1 MQFEKITGT
10 NTCRLLEGDNQS
22 NVVVPKSYEGLLV
35 VEIAESA
42 FSHFEHL
49 ETISL
54 PDDIKIIHRHAF
66 SKCTSLKNINLPKKL
81 DTIPEFCFFMCTSL
95 EKIQFHDGIR
105 IIGKS
110 AFFNCGFKTLVLPNN
125 IIEIEEESFS
135 CCSNLEGVI
144 FPPNLMRIRKKA
156 FSYCSELKEII
167 LPNSLEVIEKDAFE
181 SSYEIKV
188 AYLPND
194 FIDIQEEAFESF
206 VDLPKEIDP
215 TYTNKS
221 KSRELTK
228 SSNGKNSDKKA
239 KRINPKGPIL
249 TTKVKNKAQ
258 NKKVETQKEK
268 KLDAKKPSI
277 KNIDKTDIADY
288 LDSIILDIAKK
299 TNFHELLEIKLA
311 DTSRSFL
318 ANKKEG
324 KASEQDT
331 IKTFITLVL
340 LETKLN
346 GHSKMLDIQDPKK
359 ESEYFFI
366 ASIYQAKL
374 KYLSG
379 LSLGK
384 ILKTPLLEILPTTFF
399 PTFDY
404 DNASLITDCDNPFL
418 WGIIIIFIQ
427 IFFEFNDF
435 YEILKSFPHEISDM
449 QDHAY
454 VYLNKAMTFG
464 AVIFMNDDYKT
475 ITLSHQ
481 MFYFPPNEKEVRL
494 IEYPNFVQK
503 LIYNKIYTGKKLVF
517 KP

>member
-1 MQFEKITGT
+1 VKFQKILGT
-10 NTCRLLEGDNQS
+10 NTCSLIEGDNQAR
-22 NVVVPKSYEGLLV
+22 VIVPKTYEGMLV
-35 VEIAESA
+35 VEIAEKA
-42 FSHFEHL
+42 FSDFKL
-49 ETISL
+49 IETISL
-54 PDDIKIIHRHAF
+54 PDEIKRIQGYAF
-66 SKCTSLKNINLPKKL
+66 SECSNLKKINIPKNVQVIPERCFCRCSSLKNIQLH
-81 DTIPEFCFFMCTSL
+81 DEIITIEN
-95 EKIQFHDGIR
+95 G
-105 IIGKS
+105 
-110 AFFNCGFKTLVLPNN
+110 AFWGCGFKKLVLP
-125 IIEIEEESFS
+125 IKLIEIEEESFTTS
-135 CCSNLEGVI
+135 LLEEVI
-144 FPPNLMRIRKKA
+144 LPPNLRQIRKGA
-156 FSYCSELKEII
+156 FSYCYQLKKVN
-167 LPNSLEVIEKDAFE
+167 LPNSLEVIEKDAFKQ
-181 SSYEIKV
+181 SYDLIIE
-188 AYLPND
+188 YLPND
-194 FIDIQEEAFESF
+194 FIVIDEDAFSDII
-206 VDLPKEIDP
+206 DMPKEIDP
-215 TYTNKS
+215 TYNNKS
-221 KSRELTK
+221 QSKELTK

-249 TTKVKNKAQ
+249 TTKAKNNAQ
-258 NKKVETQKEK
+258 NKKVKTQKEK